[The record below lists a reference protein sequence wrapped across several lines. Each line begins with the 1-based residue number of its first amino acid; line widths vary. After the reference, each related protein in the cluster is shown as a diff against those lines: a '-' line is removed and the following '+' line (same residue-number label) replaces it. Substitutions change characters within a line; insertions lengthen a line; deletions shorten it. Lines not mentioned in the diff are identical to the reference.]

1 MERLQTSPNT
11 HSLISSSLV
20 AQFAYLASELCV
32 LGVVVDIFA
41 CIIGCLSLTCLHVL
55 LGVVC

>member
-1 MERLQTSPNT
+1 MKSFVERLQTSPNT

-41 CIIGCLSLTCLHVL
+41 CIIGCCR
-55 LGVVC
+55 